1 MGLIPGG
8 PHEGRSVRDRLSSM
22 GRILLSGEGVPWCTK
37 MGQGIGKFGATEKGI
52 RRENPAMP
60 TDEMARKPMR
70 GIFSRMPSFLAVRR
84 QRVRAV
90 FTTQRPCS
98 HVPAIVNSAAMD
110 MYLFEL
116 QFSLGICP
124 VMGLLGHMIVLFLFS

>member
-1 MGLIPGG
+1 
-8 PHEGRSVRDRLSSM
+8 M
-22 GRILLSGEGVPWCTK
+22 GRILLSGEGLPWCTK
-37 MGQGIGKFGATEKGI
+37 RSQGTGKFGATEKGM

-60 TDEMARKPMR
+60 TDEMARKSVR

-98 HVPAIVNSAAMD
+98 HVLAVVTSAAMD

-124 VMGLLGHMIVLFLFS
+124 VMGLLGHMVAMILNRLHSPH